1 MQHSRTRLAIGK
13 VENGRQVVQLYLTP
27 QPAGSAQEFL
37 AFEYV
42 YTRKR

>member
-1 MQHSRTRLAIGK
+1 VAFTYRLTVGEIEHDSQT
-13 VENGRQVVQLYLTP
+13 VRLYLTP
-27 QPAGSAQEFL
+27 QAGKDPKEFL